1 MEHQFDNFIIRI
13 IARTITW
20 HIDSG
25 LFRMPSA
32 EDHAHN

>member
-13 IARTITW
+13 IACTITW

-25 LFRMPSA
+25 LFKMLFV
-32 EDHAHN
+32 EDDAGN